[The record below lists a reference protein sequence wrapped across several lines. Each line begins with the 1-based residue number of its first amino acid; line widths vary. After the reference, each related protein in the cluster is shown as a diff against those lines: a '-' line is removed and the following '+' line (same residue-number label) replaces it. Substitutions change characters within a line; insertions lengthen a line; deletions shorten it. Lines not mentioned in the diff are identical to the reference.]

1 MTDLAQ
7 RFQSVTQ
14 KIEAAA
20 RAAQR
25 DSSSVHLLAVS
36 KTFEASQVEAIFHKG
51 QRAFGENYVQ
61 EAVAKIDALKH
72 LQPQINWHLIGALQS
87 NKTAV
92 VAEHFDWVQTIDRLK
107 IAQRLNDQR
116 PTHLLPLNVCI
127 QVNVDGGQTKSGVD
141 CTTNLQALLDMAR
154 EVNTLP
160 RLTLRGLLA
169 IPEPENDR
177 AKQQA
182 VFTKVRAAF
191 DFLNSNLSA
200 DQQLDTLSMGM
211 SADFE
216 AAIAAGSTMVRVGSA
231 IFGARQY
238 AA

>member
-72 LQPQINWHLIGALQS
+72 LQPQINWHLIGPLQS

-92 VAEHFDWVQTIDRLK
+92 VAEHFDWVQTIDRFK

-116 PTHLLPLNVCI
+116 PAHLPALNVCI
-127 QVNVDGGQTKSGVD
+127 QVNVDGGMTKSGVD
-141 CTTNLQALLDMAR
+141 CTTSPEAALNLAR
-154 EVNTLP
+154 QMGGLE
-160 RLTLRGLLA
+160 RLVLRGLLA
-169 IPEPENDR
+169 IPEPESNI

-182 VFTKVRAAF
+182 VFAKVKAVF
-191 DFLNSNLSA
+191 DFLNANLDASH
-200 DQQLDTLSMGM
+200 QLDTLSMGM
-211 SADFE
+211 SADFV

-231 IFGARQY
+231 IFGERQY